1 VEVMVITEERKRDEV
16 PGASVIAHLSRHGI
30 AATLHQTAK
39 GDIRIENVILS
50 YAADN
55 AADFLVMGG
64 YGHSRLREFILGGV
78 TRGIL
83 SSMTLPVL
91 MSH

>member
-1 VEVMVITEERKRDEV
+1 MIKTK
-16 PGASVIAHLSRHGI
+16 GILHLTIPVSDLARHG
-30 AATLHQTAK
+30 AKVTVKRMAK
-39 GDIRIENVILS
+39 GDLTIEDVILS
-50 YAADN
+50 YAADSS
-55 AADFLVMGG
+55 ADFVVMGG

-83 SSMTLPVL
+83 ASMTIPVF